1 MKDMLGQG
9 ERSEAT
15 SDLEVYHSCATGF
28 PIVARTV
35 HADLRF
41 PAGAAPFDS
50 IPQEN
55 PVR

>member
-1 MKDMLGQG
+1 MKEMLGQREG
-9 ERSEAT
+9 SEAT
-15 SDLEVYHSCATGF
+15 SDLKVYHSCATGF